1 MPNRLAHQT
10 SPYLLQHKDNP
21 VAWEPWGEEALT
33 RAREEDK
40 PILVSIGYSSCHWC
54 HVMERESFED
64 PDVAEYM
71 NEHFVCIKV
80 DREERPDVDAIYMEA
95 CQAMTGQGGWPLNVF
110 CTPDQAPFYAGTYF
124 PPTPMRGMPSWRQ
137 LLEAIV
143 EAWTERREEIREGA
157 PRIVERLRGAALLE
171 PSKQIVDPHVLDE
184 AAAGLR
190 RAFDPRGG
198 GFGVAPKF
206 PQASAIEFLL
216 RRGDTEVAGKT
227 LRAMASGGI
236 YDQVGGG
243 FARYSVDAQWLVP
256 HFEKMLYDNALLA
269 RAYLHGWQ
277 VMGDELFR
285 RVCEET
291 LGWALREMRGPEG
304 GFYSALDADSEGVEG
319 KFYVWSLDELRSA
332 AGDEAAAWFGA
343 TAEGNFEGANILTRG
358 EGDPDQLGEWRCK
371 LYGVREKR
379 VWPGLDD
386 KRLCSWNALMIS
398 ALAEAGA
405 VLERAQYLDAA
416 RKCAEFVLTQMRD
429 DKGRLLRTWKDGVG
443 RLNAYLEDHAYMV
456 EALLTLYEAT
466 WEPRWFS
473 AAREIAETM
482 IDRFADDER
491 GGFFDTAVDHEQLI
505 TRRKSLEDNPIP
517 SGNSSAAFGLLR
529 LAALTGEHGYEQRAI
544 GVFRLLHEVAARHP
558 QAFAHLLQAMDFYF
572 APVKEVAIV
581 GPDADELARVVRAR
595 FRPHLVL
602 AGTPGPPEGR
612 GETPLD
618 AGQRPV
624 PLLEGRDQ
632 PGAYVCE
639 NFACKRPVTT
649 AVELEELLSAG

>member
-1 MPNRLAHQT
+1 MPNRLAEET
-10 SPYLLQHKDNP
+10 SPYLLQHRDNP
-21 VAWEPWGEEALT
+21 VAWEPWDERSLA
-33 RAREEDK
+33 RARDEDK
-40 PILVSIGYSSCHWC
+40 PLLVSIGYSSCHWC

-64 PDVAEYM
+64 HDIAAYM

-124 PPTPMRGMPSWRQ
+124 PPEPRHGLPSWRQ

-143 EAWTERREEIREGA
+143 EAWTERREEIRSGA
-157 PRIVERLRGAALLE
+157 PRIVERLRGAALIEPSAGALE
-171 PSKQIVDPHVLDE
+171 PALLDD

-190 RAFDPRGG
+190 QSFDPRNG
-198 GFGVAPKF
+198 GFGAAPKF
-206 PQASAIEFLL
+206 PQASSIEFLL
-216 RRGDTEVAGKT
+216 RRGDLEVVTKSLT
-227 LRAMASGGI
+227 AMASGGI

-277 VMGDELFR
+277 VTGQALYRE
-285 RVCEET
+285 VCEET
-291 LGWALREMRGPEG
+291 LDWALREMRGPEG

-319 KFYVWSLDELRSA
+319 KFYVWSRDELRDV
-332 AGDEAAAWFGA
+332 AGDEATEWFGA
-343 TAEGNFEGANILTRG
+343 TAAGNFEGANILTRG
-358 EGDPDQLGEWRCK
+358 EGEPTARGDWRRD
-371 LYGVREKR
+371 LYAVREQR

-398 ALAEAGA
+398 ALADAGA
-405 VLERAQYLDAA
+405 ALGDDRYLGAA
-416 RKCAEFVLTQMRD
+416 RDCAGFVLDQMRD
-429 DKGRLLRTWKDGVG
+429 DDGRLLRTWKDGKG
-443 RLNAYLEDHAYMV
+443 RLNAYLEDHAYLV

-473 AAREIAETM
+473 EARAVADTM
-482 IDRFADDER
+482 IARFADDER
-491 GGFFDTAVDHEQLI
+491 GGFFDTSSDHEQLVA
-505 TRRKSLEDNPIP
+505 RRKSLEDNPIP

-529 LAALTGEHGYEQRAI
+529 LSALTGEHGYEERAT

-558 QAFAHLLQAMDFYF
+558 QAFAHLLQALDFHF

-581 GPDADELARVVRAR
+581 GPRAAELAQVVRSA

-602 AGTPGPPEGR
+602 AGGEPDGVPLMEGR
-612 GETPLD
+612 TE
-618 AGQRPV
+618 
-624 PLLEGRDQ
+624 

-639 NFACKRPVTT
+639 NFACKRPVSEP
-649 AVELEELLSAG
+649 ADLEELLATS